1 MTDSPLE
8 SALLKLTDIQRQAV
22 EWDQGPLLVLAGPG
36 SGKTQVLTCRIA
48 RLLDRARD
56 QNFRVLALTFT
67 NKAADEMKGRVA
79 GFVPGLEDRAT
90 IGTVHSFCGQIL
102 RQHGVHLGIN
112 PDFAIYS
119 ADDDRKAVLEDALQR
134 ARSEGK
140 QASPDD
146 VKYLALI
153 DRLKSKL
160 IEPAA
165 AGAALASLDDAKRVV
180 ATYQLY
186 EDELRRVNALDFNS
200 LIFEAYRLVKTYP
213 AIASRYRR
221 SYPHWLIDEF
231 QDTNSAQYQLVRTL
245 AGDGFRSIFAV
256 ADDDQI
262 IYGWNGA
269 SYKQIQSFLA
279 DFSAQLIQL
288 PTNYRCPAAI
298 VEAANRLVVY
308 NAQRTSTKKPLIAG
322 KTELKYPPSEHIQ
335 LRVFDTDEEE
345 AAGIA
350 QEIAGRD
357 RSLWG
362 QAAVLART
370 RALLDRMHK
379 ALQQREVPSV
389 IAQRRDNFLSAEF
402 RWLAASL
409 RQIARPLDR
418 RNVAVL
424 VEAFNRLADSAVS
437 VEQVITDAETTGRA
451 YLVTWLE
458 TAGAQKGIRATE
470 TNLLTLL
477 LPCATDP
484 SGVKPAIEAILGEFG
499 KKLVGPAA
507 DSDLGEDMAAWKEL
521 SRDIAGH
528 IGKNAPL
535 DQFLQE
541 LQLRSKEPSPKPDT
555 VTLMTI
561 HGAKGRE
568 FDYVYVVGLAE
579 DVMPSFQS
587 RQKGDLSPE
596 MEEERRNCFVAIT
609 RTKECLV
616 LSSAESYRGWRKT
629 PSRFL
634 VEMGLVNA
642 DEET

>member
-1 MTDSPLE
+1 MVNPLE
-8 SALLKLTDIQRQAV
+8 PALEKLTEIQRQAV

-48 RLLDRARD
+48 RLLDASKE

-79 GFVPGLEDRAT
+79 AFVPGLEDRAN
-90 IGTVHSFCGQIL
+90 IGTFHSFCAQVL
-102 RQHGVHLGIN
+102 RQHGVHLGIK

-119 ADDDRKAVLEDALQR
+119 ADDDRRAVLEDGLRR
-134 ARSEGK
+134 ARLEGK
-140 QASPDD
+140 TASPDD
-146 VKYLALI
+146 VKYLGLI
-153 DRLKSKL
+153 DRMKAKL

-165 AGAALASLDDAKRVV
+165 AEAALARLDDPKRVA
-180 ATYQLY
+180 ATYELY
-186 EDELRRVNALDFNS
+186 EQELRRINALDFNS

-213 AIASRYRR
+213 AIAARYRR
-221 SYPHWLIDEF
+221 SHPHWLIDEF
-231 QDTNSAQYQLVRTL
+231 QDTNSAQYRLVRTL
-245 AGDGFRSIFAV
+245 AGEGFRNLFAV

-262 IYGWNGA
+262 IYEWNGA

-288 PTNYRCPAAI
+288 PINYRCPAAI

-335 LRVFDTDEEE
+335 LRVFQTDEEE

-350 QEIAGRD
+350 QEIADRE

-362 QAAVLART
+362 QTTVLART
-370 RALLDRMHK
+370 RSLLGRIHK
-379 ALQQREVPSV
+379 ALQEREVPSV
-389 IAQRRDNFLSAEF
+389 IAQRRDDFLSAEF
-402 RWLAASL
+402 RWLVAAL
-409 RQIARPLDR
+409 RQLIRPLDR
-418 RNVAVL
+418 RNIAAL
-424 VEAFNRLADSAVS
+424 VESFNRMAETNGAAD
-437 VEQVITDAETTGRA
+437 QVITDAETTGRS
-451 YLVTWLE
+451 YLATWLE
-458 TAGAQKGIRATE
+458 AAGRQSLKPAQAP
-470 TNLLTLL
+470 LLDLL
-477 LPCATDP
+477 VPLTSDP
-484 SGVKPAIEAILGEFG
+484 SSAKVAIEAILGEFA
-499 KKLVGPAA
+499 KQLAGPAA
-507 DSDLGEDMAAWKEL
+507 ESDLAEDMAAWREL

-541 LQLRSKEPSPKPDT
+541 LQLRSKEPTPKPET

-568 FDYVYVVGLAE
+568 FDFVYVIGLAE
-579 DVMPSFQS
+579 DVMPSYQS
-587 RQKGDLSPE
+587 RQKGDHSPE

-609 RTKECLV
+609 RTEECLV
-616 LSSAESYRGWRKT
+616 LSRAERYRGWQKQ

-634 VEMGLVNA
+634 VEMELVS
-642 DEET
+642 